1 MYNAFSILLIYI
13 SWPSLV
19 QVVCW
24 KIYANLLETVAL
36 TSLVSMMWR
45 PKSERLVPR
54 LQNWTMPAVVRE
66 NPQLP
71 KH

>member
-1 MYNAFSILLIYI
+1 MIYI
-13 SWPSLV
+13 SWPS
-19 QVVCW
+19 
-24 KIYANLLETVAL
+24 ASGLLEYLSQSVGNVAL

-45 PKSERLVPR
+45 PESERLVPR
-54 LQNWTMPAVVRE
+54 LQKRMVPAVVRE